1 MPATNPKTT
10 QKIAVWK
17 RKNAQKQKRIKQL
30 SAKLTQTTKSRLHW
44 RTEYYQ
50 LKKSQQPHPP
60 KHHRYCLKL
69 MLLSV
74 VLHIYHNVSLRACS
88 AALYEVAQLYG
99 QQIKRISA
107 STIRSWSMRMGHYY
121 LQMRL
126 AAGSYVLI
134 ADESILIGNQK
145 LLVVLAVRQ
154 TPDLCRIAPLT
165 MADVSVIHVQAST
178 SWKGADIAA
187 VIQQASQAPGVRV
200 TYAVSDKGTNLR
212 KAFSICE
219 LPYIEDVTHRLA
231 TEARLLFE

>member
-1 MPATNPKTT
+1 
-10 QKIAVWK
+10 
-17 RKNAQKQKRIKQL
+17 
-30 SAKLTQTTKSRLHW
+30 
-44 RTEYYQ
+44 
-50 LKKSQQPHPP
+50 
-60 KHHRYCLKL
+60 
-69 MLLSV
+69 
-74 VLHIYHNVSLRACS
+74 
-88 AALYEVAQLYG
+88 
-99 QQIKRISA
+99 
-107 STIRSWSMRMGHYY
+107 MGHYY